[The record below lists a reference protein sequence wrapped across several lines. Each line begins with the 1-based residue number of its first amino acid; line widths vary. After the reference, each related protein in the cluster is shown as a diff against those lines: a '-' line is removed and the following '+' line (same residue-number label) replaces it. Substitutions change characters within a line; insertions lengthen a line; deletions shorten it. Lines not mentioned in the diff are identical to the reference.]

1 MKGHVV
7 ATTSRRSRGL
17 AGATTTQQAQHG
29 QHAWHVP
36 QHWCSCHPNR
46 SKPQHASRAHL
57 LCRRSGTGRRPGPG
71 ILGWCRTA
79 GCQYCHNCIVGTE
92 WAATQVAVT
101 LLSCASSNGS
111 FELGNRHAMQAC
123 TGPFDHQLCQ
133 WPVPHA
139 MPAVNPTNTNTTA
152 SGLTGSTGRCRC
164 RCCTLRMGRNC
175 SSCLLG
181 SGTSWHP
188 RHSSCLHWRPER
200 CDIDIGQIAS
210 LKP

>member
-1 MKGHVV
+1 MVPIAGQGAACTHAVIHAPVLVQESTAQTPCSHLGVALASWQGVLQPPQWAASVNVSVVQPLPSQLAQPARAGSHVARQGARLRLKGHVV

-79 GCQYCHNCIVGTE
+79 GCQYCHTCIVGTE

-111 FELGNRHAMQAC
+111 FELGN
-123 TGPFDHQLCQ
+123 
-133 WPVPHA
+133 
-139 MPAVNPTNTNTTA
+139 
-152 SGLTGSTGRCRC
+152 
-164 RCCTLRMGRNC
+164 
-175 SSCLLG
+175 
-181 SGTSWHP
+181 
-188 RHSSCLHWRPER
+188 
-200 CDIDIGQIAS
+200 
-210 LKP
+210 